1 MTWTRYKQGKLFKT
15 QINDPTVQGCSKCL
29 VLLAKCRRG
38 VAAESTYEMAGC
50 HFKVFYGK
58 PDIYIYVCVCI

>member
-1 MTWTRYKQGKLFKT
+1 MFRGQVTKGQMQK
-15 QINDPTVQGCSKCL
+15 S
-29 VLLAKCRRG
+29 RRG

-58 PDIYIYVCVCI
+58 PDIYIYKYIYICVCMCAFNEQ